1 MMKNKPQHQTLTIGE
16 LCAAIAEGRLPATV
30 EDNDYYQ
37 VTARDVR
44 RYVNQ
49 QEQPKKADTAPRVLD
64 LVK

>member
-1 MMKNKPQHQTLTIGE
+1 MMKHMPQHQTLTVGE

-30 EDNDYYQ
+30 QDNEWYQ

-44 RYVNQ
+44 RYANRQ
-49 QEQPKKADTAPRVLD
+49 RSQKPDIAPRVLD

>member
-1 MMKNKPQHQTLTIGE
+1 MKKNPQHHTLTVGE

-30 EDNDYYQ
+30 QDNEWYQ

-44 RYVNQ
+44 RYTNRR
-49 QEQPKKADTAPRVLD
+49 QPPQTAQTAPRVLD

>member
-1 MMKNKPQHQTLTIGE
+1 MMKNQPQHQTLTIGE

-30 EDNDYYQ
+30 ENNDYYQ

-44 RYVNQ
+44 RYVNRQ
-49 QEQPKKADTAPRVLD
+49 QPRKADNAPRVLD

>member
-1 MMKNKPQHQTLTIGE
+1 MKNHPQHQMLTVGE

-30 EDNDYYQ
+30 QDNDYYQ

-44 RYVNQ
+44 RYAVRR
-49 QEQPKKADTAPRVLD
+49 QPKKADTAPRVLD